1 MEDTQRVEA
10 ALRSLGISDEAI
22 ATARERGD
30 PGGLIFDKI
39 VLPAVEQ
46 RTVTPAEIVARGG
59 LDVEQVGRI
68 MAAFGLP
75 VPAADHPTF
84 TEEEAE
90 VYVALKRLEQIWP
103 TELGV
108 QVSRVYGRM
117 LARIAQAET
126 QLFRVF
132 VEPQLRAEGVD
143 PLEALQ
149 TVQEVLSELLD
160 LTEPLILGVHRRW
173 VEHYLA
179 QAAVGEA
186 EAVGLL
192 PDMAG
197 AVRVSLLFVDLKD
210 FTAYAYDVGDAVA
223 VEAIARFAGVVDDQR
238 GPARFNKALG
248 DGYMLAYA
256 DTGAAVSAGARIVA
270 GMRAPGLPLVH
281 ASAHRGVA
289 IAREGDYFGR
299 VVNLASRLLTI
310 AGGDELIAT
319 REVVEDCG
327 PEFGWQPAG
336 DVTVRGVAEPV
347 DVFSL
352 RGDALDA
359 LRG

>member
-1 MEDTQRVEA
+1 MDDRQRVEA

-22 ATARERGD
+22 AGARERDD
-30 PGGLIFDKI
+30 PGGLIFDEI
-39 VLPAVEQ
+39 VLPADEQ
-46 RTVTPAEIVARGG
+46 RTVTPADIVARGG

-90 VYVALKRLEQIWP
+90 V
-103 TELGV
+103 
-108 QVSRVYGRM
+108 QVSRVYGQM

-149 TVQEVLSELLD
+149 TVQEVLSELLE

-223 VEAIARFAGVVDDQR
+223 VEAIARFAEIVDGQR

-256 DTGAAVSAGARIVA
+256 DTAAAVSAGARIVA

-281 ASAHRGVA
+281 ASAHRGMA

-310 AGGDELIAT
+310 AGGDEIIAT

-336 DVTVRGVAEPV
+336 DVMVRGVAEPV

-352 RGDALDA
+352 RGDALEA